1 MTAIVG
7 MTIRTRIINTMGVQI
22 RRKGGDFVLK
32 SGDTIKCSDAEEMIK
47 TMNELEKEN
56 IHTDF
61 LYEKDGEKGYW
72 LEIL

>member
-1 MTAIVG
+1 MVG
-7 MTIRTRIINTMGVQI
+7 RLES
-22 RRKGGDFVLK
+22 GDFVLK
-32 SGDTIKCSDAEEMIK
+32 SGDTIKCSDGEDMIK